1 MFGVMSRGLLLVV
14 NIAYIVDNVAD
25 VVVVARE
32 GGTHVEF
39 LCEANHFD
47 IGVAAFSDG
56 GG

>member
-1 MFGVMSRGLLLVV
+1 MFGVMSIGLLLV
-14 NIAYIVDNVAD
+14 NIANIVDNVAD

-32 GGTHVEF
+32 GGAHVEF